1 MNARAMLAAAITALM
16 FGTAFAPAATTS
28 SSSDEEPRRIGA
40 CVYARDVD
48 PDNRYCVLVN
58 RPDLP

>member
-1 MNARAMLAAAITALM
+1 MLAAAIAALM
-16 FGTAFAPAATTS
+16 FGTAFAPAAT

>member
-1 MNARAMLAAAITALM
+1 MLAAAIAALM

-28 SSSDEEPRRIGA
+28 SSDEEPRRIGA
-40 CVYARDVD
+40 CVYVRDVD

>member
-1 MNARAMLAAAITALM
+1 VNARAMLAAAIAALM
-16 FGTAFAPAATTS
+16 FGTAFAPAAT

>member
-1 MNARAMLAAAITALM
+1 MKTRAMLAAALAALT
-16 FGTAFAPAATTS
+16 FATAFAPATTS
-28 SSSDEEPRRIGA
+28 SNDEKPRRIGV